1 MGTGGDPFLAPAE
14 QGQCKQKGRGED
26 SGFLNKEPCPWCVIE
41 VLEEEK
47 RAKNG
52 EMRREL
58 DIWGKGGDGRKELES
73 VNRTSE
79 GAEVDG

>member
-1 MGTGGDPFLAPAE
+1 MILSSLPLSRDSGG
-14 QGQCKQKGRGED
+14 QKKKKGRGED
-26 SGFLNKEPCPWCVIE
+26 SGFLNKELCLWCVIE

-47 RAKNG
+47 KVKNR

-73 VNRTSE
+73 VNRTSAGDE
-79 GAEVDG
+79 KP